1 MAYPQTQIDL
11 ACQIAADA
19 GRVPVGFSSRLH
31 SPQRSRKKP
40 PVNFLR
46 QYRFVLLFLLLLVFC
61 SVMVIRQFHLKQ
73 SRHDEILEAFILLQT
88 GGYTNEAGRLYRR
101 LLLDLD
107 RLTNQELIED
117 WRRTLMLVDP
127 SANRPDD
134 PIWKYHWTVRKQ
146 MEKRGE
152 STIQRARKLADEE
165 K

>member
-1 MAYPQTQIDL
+1 
-11 ACQIAADA
+11 
-19 GRVPVGFSSRLH
+19 
-31 SPQRSRKKP
+31 
-40 PVNFLR
+40 
-46 QYRFVLLFLLLLVFC
+46 
-61 SVMVIRQFHLKQ
+61 MVIRQFHLKQ

-107 RLTNQELIED
+107 NLTNQELIED

-127 SANRPDD
+127 SANRPGD
-134 PIWKYHWTVRKQ
+134 PIWNYHWTVRKQ
-146 MEKRGE
+146 MERRGE